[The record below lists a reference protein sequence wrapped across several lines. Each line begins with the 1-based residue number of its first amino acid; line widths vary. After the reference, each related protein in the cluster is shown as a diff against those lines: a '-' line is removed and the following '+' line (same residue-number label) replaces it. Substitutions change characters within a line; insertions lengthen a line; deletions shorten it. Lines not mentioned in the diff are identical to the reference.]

1 MKVKSLSCVWLLV
14 TPWIAAYQAPPPMG
28 FSRQEYWSGVPLPS
42 PFHVLAIVNNA
53 TVNIYSSVF
62 SFREIPEFLGHVVVL
77 LLIFEEPLYCFPCWL
92 HQFTFHTVHN
102 EHRSA
107 AFPHPHH
114 GWLFLVLLIIVI
126 LTSMKQYLSVVLIR
140 TCLLISDV
148 EYLFLYLLGTFMSSY
163 RKNVYLDPL
172 PFFIFGFIL
181 YWFV

>member
-1 MKVKSLSCVWLLV
+1 
-14 TPWIAAYQAPPPMG
+14 MG

-148 EYLFLYLLGTFMSSY
+148 EYLFLCPLACPLW
-163 RKNVYLDPL
+163 KNVYSIL
-172 PFFIFGFIL
+172 PKFF
-181 YWFV
+181 